1 MSIVEEQQEEDDD
14 GPDAVDTMTSIA
26 KCGSTLELH
35 TPPEGFSAIPFLM
48 KMLRVYDR
56 ELSDG
61 NHDVDMADVTGTET
75 DADVAATI
83 NALFAD
89 IPISKTQ
96 CEQAWTELCAFVSRN
111 SCWRPSPKCKVD
123 VWKRV
128 VEGSVLQGINLEQQF
143 LVNDLWKSVLDDDD
157 ENGGEPFPRGL
168 FEAIVE
174 RVCESEPGS
183 SVKCEFPSFLVFL
196 PLPYQ
201 RMAAE
206 YNKGTNIDKP
216 RCIQWVGETYLQAMA
231 PTSGSAIGRSEF
243 LNAWKDHLPE
253 SWRNE
258 VAFSKLP
265 VRYSLSYMSMTVANS
280 SRRDRT
286 RIQTLRLSVSSMK
299 EIDRN

>member
-1 MSIVEEQQEEDDD
+1 MSIFGDQQEEDD
-14 GPDAVDTMTSIA
+14 GLGAVDTMTSIA

-56 ELSDG
+56 ERSDG
-61 NHDVDMADVTGTET
+61 NPDVDMDMEDDTET
-75 DADVAATI
+75 GGDGDANAAATI
-83 NALFAD
+83 KALFAD
-89 IPISKTQ
+89 IPISKAQ

-128 VEGSVLQGINLEQQF
+128 VEGSVLQGINLEKQF

-157 ENGGEPFPRGL
+157 DNGGEPFPRGL
-168 FEAIVE
+168 FEAIVK
-174 RVCESEPGS
+174 RICESEPGS
-183 SVKCEFPSFLVFL
+183 SVKCEFPCFACFYLYL
-196 PLPYQ
+196 TREWLLITI
-201 RMAAE
+201 
-206 YNKGTNIDKP
+206 GTNIDKP

-253 SWRNE
+253 SWGNE
-258 VAFSKLP
+258 VAFSKLL
-265 VRYSLSYMSMTVANS
+265 VCSFTHFLCR
-280 SRRDRT
+280 
-286 RIQTLRLSVSSMK
+286 
-299 EIDRN
+299 

>member
-1 MSIVEEQQEEDDD
+1 MSIVGEQQDDDD
-14 GPDAVDTMTSIA
+14 GGLGTMDTMTSIA

-35 TPPEGFSAIPFLM
+35 TPPEGFSAMPFLM

-61 NHDVDMADVTGTET
+61 NSDVDMADDTGTET

-89 IPISKTQ
+89 IPISRAQ

-128 VEGSVLQGINLEQQF
+128 VEGSVLQGINLEKQF

-157 ENGGEPFPRGL
+157 DDNGGGPFPRGL
-168 FEAIVE
+168 FEAVVR

-183 SVKCEFPSFLVFL
+183 TVKCEFTSLLAFYLTREWL
-196 PLPYQ
+196 LIIL
-201 RMAAE
+201 RDE
-206 YNKGTNIDKP
+206 Y
-216 RCIQWVGETYLQAMA
+216 R
-231 PTSGSAIGRSEF
+231 
-243 LNAWKDHLPE
+243 
-253 SWRNE
+253 
-258 VAFSKLP
+258 
-265 VRYSLSYMSMTVANS
+265 
-280 SRRDRT
+280 
-286 RIQTLRLSVSSMK
+286 
-299 EIDRN
+299 